1 MDRTN
6 SSTLLATFLA
16 GTSMPDGEI
25 EDIIRVHFPSEDAEA
40 VIRSVNAQRQS

>member
-1 MDRTN
+1 MARTD

-25 EDIIRVHFPSEDAEA
+25 EDIIRRHFPGEDAAA
-40 VIRSVNAQRQS
+40 VIRSVAAQRSA

>member
-1 MDRTN
+1 MTRTD

-25 EDIIRVHFPSEDAEA
+25 EDIIRRHFPGEDAA
-40 VIRSVNAQRQS
+40 TVLQSVNAQRQS

>member
-1 MDRTN
+1 MAPKN

-25 EDIIRVHFPSEDAEA
+25 AEILRRHFPGEDAEA
-40 VIRSVNAQRQS
+40 VIQGVQAKRQA

>member
-1 MDRTN
+1 MTRTN

-16 GTSMPDGEI
+16 GTSMPEGEI
-25 EDIIRVHFPSEDAEA
+25 EDIIRRHFPAEDAAA